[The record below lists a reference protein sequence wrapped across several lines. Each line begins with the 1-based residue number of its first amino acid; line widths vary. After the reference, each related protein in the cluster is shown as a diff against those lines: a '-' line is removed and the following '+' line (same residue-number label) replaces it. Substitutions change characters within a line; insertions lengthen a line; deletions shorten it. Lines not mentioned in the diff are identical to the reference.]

1 MNLLKQGT
9 LSDRVSALATIIQKN
24 TKHSL
29 TYLQTLIGLG
39 KKKNRKQA
47 ELAINELKEVFCGG
61 GKTEGIL
68 EEGKKMQ
75 TFSKNDNL
83 RSQP

>member
-1 MNLLKQGT
+1 M
-9 LSDRVSALATIIQKN
+9 
-24 TKHSL
+24 
-29 TYLQTLIGLG
+29 G

-61 GKTEGIL
+61 GKTEGLL

-75 TFSKNDNL
+75 TFSKNDTL
-83 RSQP
+83 IKQG